1 MKVKNKEEMYK
12 KISELVR
19 KVTTYQLKKKEVLK
33 LNSRN
38 SPFSKFKESNRKGR
52 DSNLSIRT
60 IF

>member
-33 LNSRN
+33 FNSRN
-38 SPFSKFKESNRKGR
+38 SPFSRFKESNLKER